1 MSTLGELCRR
11 DVYFVRAGQTVLDA
25 CRYMTERNVG
35 AVAVL
40 EGERLVGFFSE
51 RDVLNRVVAKG
62 LDPAATP
69 LTSVMTQNPVVV
81 DIAAPIQECLQIMRQ
96 ANCRHLP
103 VVSVGRLA
111 GMVSLRDA
119 LEVDLA
125 DTTHEI
131 KQMRAYIHGTVE

>member
-1 MSTLGELCRR
+1 M
-11 DVYFVRAGQTVLDA
+11 A
-25 CRYMTERNVG
+25 ERNIG

-40 EGERLVGFFSE
+40 EGERLVGIFSE
-51 RDVLNRVVAKG
+51 RDVLNRVIAKG
-62 LDPAATP
+62 LDPAATA
-69 LTSVMTQNPVVV
+69 LTSVMTSNPVVV

-103 VVSVGRLA
+103 VVSAGRLA

-119 LEVDLA
+119 LEVDL
-125 DTTHEI
+125 DETTHEI